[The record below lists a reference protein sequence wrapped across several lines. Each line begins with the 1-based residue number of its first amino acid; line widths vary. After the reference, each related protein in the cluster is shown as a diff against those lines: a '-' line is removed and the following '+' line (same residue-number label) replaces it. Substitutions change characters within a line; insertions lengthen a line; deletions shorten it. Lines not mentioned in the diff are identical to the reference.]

1 MTTRSREFFIS
12 MALAAAVAG
21 AAWGESTAPNTTDLS
36 SAPVDAIEV
45 GDITEAL
52 AVPRGT
58 SIEPSAPPKVLL
70 PIYFEFNSAT
80 LRPEADELLEKVGA
94 ALASSELEPFSFAIE
109 GHTDDVGS
117 AGYNERLS
125 KLRANA
131 VEVKLREHGIPT
143 RRLKTAGHG
152 ESAPVATNGTDEG
165 RTRNRR
171 VEIINLGSGDQ

>member
-1 MTTRSREFFIS
+1 MTTRSREAFICF
-12 MALAAAVAG
+12 AFAAALAG
-21 AAWGESTAPNTTDLS
+21 AAWGESAAPNTTDLS
-36 SAPVDAIEV
+36 AARADAIEV
-45 GDITEAL
+45 SDITEAL

-80 LRPEADELLEKVGA
+80 LRPEADELLDKVGA
-94 ALASSELEPFSFAIE
+94 ALASSELEPFTFAIE

-125 KLRANA
+125 KLRAVA
-131 VEVKLREHGIPT
+131 VEEKLRAHGIPT
-143 RRLKTAGHG
+143 QRLKTAGRG

-171 VEIINLGSGDQ
+171 VEIINLGSGGR